1 MASARAAR
9 SGGSGGSGA
18 TVAAD
23 HHAHG
28 YLAMSPLMLLG
39 MFGLCAV
46 AYWLFSQLQIS
57 ATEQTVFNMLSSGI
71 QVTPGMTGDQ
81 VKEFMQGQLGHD
93 QTIAYGIGWSV
104 QVALTLVSFPPT
116 SALLMLHRRFN
127 TDPGASLAE
136 AATKYAKWQKF
147 CSWTLIGGDVLT
159 DFLYVT
165 ENHIIIRWQ
174 GLWPD
179 IQGFSFGILLIGLI
193 YPIGICFVTIFVGKY
208 MFVFLDALIDKLK
221 KA

>member
-9 SGGSGGSGA
+9 GGSGGATA

-39 MFGLCAV
+39 MFGVCAV

-127 TDPGASLAE
+127 NDPGTSLTE
-136 AATKYAKWQKF
+136 AATRYAKWQKF
-147 CSWTLIGGDVLT
+147 MSWALIGGDVLT
-159 DFLYVT
+159 DFLYVV
-165 ENHIIIRWQ
+165 ENHMSIQWD
-174 GLWPD
+174 GLWPN
-179 IQGFSFGILLIGLI
+179 IQGFSWGIILVGII
-193 YPIGICFVTIFVGKY
+193 YPTGICFVTIFVGKY

-221 KA
+221 KAA

>member
-1 MASARAAR
+1 MRTGGTAK
-9 SGGSGGSGA
+9 SGGA

-39 MFGLCAV
+39 MFGICAV

-81 VKEFMQGQLGHD
+81 VKEFMQGQLNHD

-147 CSWTLIGGDVLT
+147 MSWALIGGDVVT
-159 DFLYVT
+159 DFLYVV
-165 ENHIIIRWQ
+165 ENHIVIQWQ

-179 IQGFSFGILLIGLI
+179 IQGFNFGILLIGVI